1 MIRNGMWD
9 VFSLPYPLNKEKK
22 CYILLY
28 QSRFT
33 LDYVKHH
40 LQILHKVSEADQY
53 VVQNLTWSGVY
64 MRSNFSNT
72 LLQKVLT
79 LVPLTTTRP
88 EVFVTIITT
97 FISDYYDFLEDT
109 LTHMNSLKLKIYPG

>member
-22 CYILLY
+22 WYILLY
-28 QSRFT
+28 QSRFI

-40 LQILHKVSEADQY
+40 LQILHKFSEADQY

-88 EVFVTIITT
+88 EVFVTTMTI